1 MCDLCMAFSLFSFF
15 MFPMRMN
22 NPGGQSYF
30 PSFQALPCYL
40 SLFFL
45 LLFSLYC
52 LFQCSL
58 SIFRCP
64 NNIYCGIILSREL
77 GSDFQET
84 FFLPVYQLCR
94 VREIRRQSATF
105 CPWWAVTSGLLN
117 MTKLEKKKGTYCSN
131 MVELPA
137 GTNSPS
143 LPILATK
150 RSGKIPSNISQKTK
164 TKQ

>member
-1 MCDLCMAFSLFSFF
+1 MARAISPLFKH
-15 MFPMRMN
+15 
-22 NPGGQSYF
+22 
-30 PSFQALPCYL
+30 YL
-40 SLFFL
+40 VIFLFFFL

-64 NNIYCGIILSREL
+64 NNIYYGIILPREL

-94 VREIRRQSATF
+94 AREIRRLSATF
-105 CPWWAVTSGLLN
+105 CSSWAVTSGLLN
-117 MTKLEKKKGTYCSN
+117 MTKLEKKKWMYCSN
-131 MVELPA
+131 IVELPA

-143 LPILATK
+143 LPILAAK
-150 RSGKIPSNISQKTK
+150 QSGKIPSSISQKTK